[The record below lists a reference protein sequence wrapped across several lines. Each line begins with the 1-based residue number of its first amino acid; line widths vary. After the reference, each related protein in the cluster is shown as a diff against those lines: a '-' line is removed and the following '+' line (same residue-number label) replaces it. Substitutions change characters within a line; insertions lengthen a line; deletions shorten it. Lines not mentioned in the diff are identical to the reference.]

1 MECPLGQDIAL
12 FGKKI
17 MCICA
22 CYRHFMY
29 LCVSIDVIFSNA
41 AETVLVGSDEVS
53 SLRLRGNISCGAC
66 EAGQKQLSRIIGTV
80 GTWWCDKCP
89 PLTYII
95 DKMGP
100 CHNCP
105 KGADCP
111 DGTQFVP
118 KVDGSKWEQTI
129 AKDGLLYYR
138 VVQCPAGYSF
148 YREEDFPIND
158 NCIRCEKS
166 TYTVEVRNSLTIS
179 ITNSD
184 MRFAI
189 CS

>member
-1 MECPLGQDIAL
+1 MPVIV
-12 FGKKI
+12 I
-17 MCICA
+17 ICIFV
-22 CYRHFMY
+22 YR
-29 LCVSIDVIFSNA
+29 SPNVIFSHA

-53 SLRLRGNISCGAC
+53 SLRLRGSISCGAC